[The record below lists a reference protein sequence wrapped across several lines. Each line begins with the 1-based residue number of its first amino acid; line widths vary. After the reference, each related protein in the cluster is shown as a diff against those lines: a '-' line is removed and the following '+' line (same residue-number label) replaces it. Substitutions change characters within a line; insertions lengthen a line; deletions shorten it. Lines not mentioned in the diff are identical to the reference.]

1 MAPPPLAGLDAKADA
16 PPALKLNGK
25 RGKQNSMTT
34 HLKPRPLKVCSTCH
48 HWSYKY
54 KGLCS
59 RLNQGVGKF
68 WACEAWQ
75 AAADCAVPQAPRTGS
90 GPTAP

>member
-1 MAPPPLAGLDAKADA
+1 MRPMS
-16 PPALKLNGK
+16 GK
-25 RGKQNSMTT
+25 NQ
-34 HLKPRPLKVCSTCH
+34 PRPLKVCSTCR

-68 WACEAWQ
+68 WACEAWL
-75 AAADCAVPQAPRTGS
+75 AAADRPMPQARRTGP
-90 GPTAP
+90 GPTTP